1 MKSGVIKVITSI
13 KGGKTDKNIQKK
25 KTQNISI
32 RSPFVDRYLFYREHI
47 KSKLSK

>member
-1 MKSGVIKVITSI
+1 MKSGVIKVITSN

-25 KTQNISI
+25 PQNISI
-32 RSPFVDRYLFYREHI
+32 RSPCVDRYLFYREHI